1 MRSKLFRDEALEF
14 NRERTLGDA
23 VQVRPM
29 SLTLLTLFFAVL
41 AAMVVLFAIHG
52 EYTRKAHVRG
62 YLAPDKGLIKIFAP
76 QAGTLI
82 EKHVQEGQLV
92 EQGAPLFVLS
102 TESSSPDS
110 AQTQA
115 SAIEKLRER
124 RRSLSMELGNQA
136 VIDGIQTQA
145 ARARLR
151 SLESEQ
157 AQVAAELRIQHQ
169 RISSAQES
177 VQRYQRLQ
185 QEKFISPAQA
195 QQKQEELLEQ
205 QARLQTLM
213 RSRTALERDIGA
225 VRHELASV
233 DLRTTNQRS
242 VLERDMAG
250 LDQQLTEHEAR
261 RTIVITAPARGTVT
275 AILAQQ
281 GQHAQAQSPLLSILP
296 AGARLE
302 AQLLV
307 PSRAIGFI
315 APQQTVALRYQAFP
329 YQRFGSQHGRII
341 EISKS
346 LIVPGETQLPVTL
359 EEPAYRVTVA
369 LDMQTL
375 RAYNRDMALQP
386 GMLLDADVWLDRR
399 TIMQWVF
406 DPLYSVA
413 RRV

>member
-195 QQKQEELLEQ
+195 QQKHEELLEQ

-275 AILAQQ
+275 AILAQK